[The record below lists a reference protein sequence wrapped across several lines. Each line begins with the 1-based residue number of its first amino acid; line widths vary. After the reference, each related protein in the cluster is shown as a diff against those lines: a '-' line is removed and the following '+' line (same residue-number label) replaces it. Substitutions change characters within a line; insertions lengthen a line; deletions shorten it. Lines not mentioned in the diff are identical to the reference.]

1 MKDNRLRELEP
12 GYARCVWYVMYQLLP
27 TQLTV
32 FCTKTWANFHHF
44 SFENLTQKMH
54 RLFQTRYSSFAF
66 NWAVLL
72 TNFCYI
78 VLLQMFSIDW
88 ALKDISITVQVK
100 TGQIDNVYSREF
112 SVQILPHYT
121 KSLQIQ
127 KALELLNY
135 ETIRSQVGYIL
146 LRPALECFS
155 ECIHIEN
162 KSLLLFFHLY
172 HYYALL
178 TSTRPSLLKRGNG
191 NMKNMSLS
199 VFHYLHA
206 NAV

>member
-1 MKDNRLRELEP
+1 M
-12 GYARCVWYVMYQLLP
+12 
-27 TQLTV
+27 
-32 FCTKTWANFHHF
+32 
-44 SFENLTQKMH
+44 
-54 RLFQTRYSSFAF
+54 
-66 NWAVLL
+66 
-72 TNFCYI
+72 
-78 VLLQMFSIDW
+78 LLQMFSIDW
-88 ALKDISITVQVK
+88 TLKDISITVQVK

-112 SVQILPHYT
+112 SVQILPHCT

-146 LRPALECFS
+146 LRPSLEYFS
-155 ECIHIEN
+155 WCIRIEN

-172 HYYALL
+172 HYCALL
-178 TSTRPSLLKRGNG
+178 TSTRPSLLRRGNG
-191 NMKNMSLS
+191 NMTNMSLS